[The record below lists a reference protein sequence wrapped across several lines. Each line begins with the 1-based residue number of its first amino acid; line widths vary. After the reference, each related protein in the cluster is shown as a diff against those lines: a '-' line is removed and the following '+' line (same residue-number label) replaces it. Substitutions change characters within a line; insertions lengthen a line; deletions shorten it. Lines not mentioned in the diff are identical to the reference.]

1 MKYFYAIALSLVL
14 ALAAPL
20 LANAQAQA
28 AITGVEV
35 QLLENGHEQVRF
47 ITSRPLTLGK
57 LFQLPNPARVVV
69 DIPAVPVTGI
79 ALPPDYRGTL
89 LAGIRFGQFDPKT
102 ARLVIDLATPVK
114 VVGTHGGS
122 PLVIELVANGPVA
135 TANMAALAPAPATP
149 VLAASDADDADDG
162 AAPSP
167 SPSPSP
173 FVKVAPATKPLASKK
188 PGAAASASK
197 PNPHSTEKSAKPEP
211 LSAEEKKPL
220 VVIDAGHGGQDPGA
234 LGLHETHEKDVTLNF
249 ARALRSALLHTGRY
263 RVLLTRDDDTFVSL
277 VERVNMAR
285 KAKGSIFVSFHAD
298 SNPRPEARG
307 LSLYTLSETASDDEA
322 AALADHEN
330 KADVIQGMDLSNA
343 DADVASILID
353 LTQRETMNKS
363 AVLANA
369 VVESLHGKINRL
381 PKTHRF
387 AGFRVLKAPDI
398 PSTLIELGFLSNV
411 ADERLLLS
419 PEYRDLVVMS
429 VARGID
435 RYLAG
440 E

>member
-1 MKYFYAIALSLVL
+1 MKCFYAIPLLLVL
-14 ALAAPL
+14 VFAAPSF
-20 LANAQAQA
+20 AQAQSKA

-35 QLLENGHEQVRF
+35 QVLENGHEQVRF
-47 ITSRPLTLGK
+47 MTSRPLALGK
-57 LFQLPNPARVVV
+57 VFQLPNPARVVV

-79 ALPPDYRGTL
+79 ALPHDYRGTL

-114 VVGTHGGS
+114 VMATRGGT
-122 PLVIELVANGPVA
+122 PLVVELVANGPVA
-135 TANMAALAPAPATP
+135 AVPTAASAPATG

-162 AAPSP
+162 GAVSP
-167 SPSPSP
+167 VPSP
-173 FVKVAPATKPLASKK
+173 FVKVAPAAKPITSKK
-188 PGAAASASK
+188 QAATTAVSNPTAK
-197 PNPHSTEKSAKPEP
+197 PTKPEP

-277 VERVNMAR
+277 VERVNIAR

-330 KADVIQGMDLSNA
+330 KTDVIQGIDLSNA

-398 PSTLIELGFLSNV
+398 PSTLIELGFLSNA